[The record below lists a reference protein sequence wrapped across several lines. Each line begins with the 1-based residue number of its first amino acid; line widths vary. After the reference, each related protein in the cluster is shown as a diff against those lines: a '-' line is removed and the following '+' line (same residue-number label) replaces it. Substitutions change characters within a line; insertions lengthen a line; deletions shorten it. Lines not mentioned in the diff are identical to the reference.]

1 MANTPKRSGV
11 GARMLVDDNDEGY
24 YGQRGDEYV
33 SGEDGLDYDFIKIR
47 GEIGKRVPTAPY
59 LSLYAGIDYS
69 VECIRTLEETI
80 IRKLGVVEGTVN
92 QAVTA
97 ASAAVGKADDVVRA
111 WNQNRMQ
118 GATDMSTLTG
128 EVGTLKTAL
137 QAMGRMVTESQEGML
152 LLDGLVGAPNP
163 APSHVATSG
172 VPMEVFLK
180 FKADVAHDHATIRQ
194 DMKGGGIE
202 MGTTVFGNSE
212 DCVKWARVHL
222 PRAYVYQVIPS
233 LT

>member
-1 MANTPKRSGV
+1 
-11 GARMLVDDNDEGY
+11 
-24 YGQRGDEYV
+24 
-33 SGEDGLDYDFIKIR
+33 LDFDFIKIR

-59 LSLYAGIDYS
+59 LSLYAGIDYL

-80 IRKLGVVEGTVN
+80 IWKLGVVEGTVN

-118 GATDMSTLTG
+118 GATYMSTLTG

-137 QAMGRMVTESQEGML
+137 QAMRRMVTESQEGML
-152 LLDGLVGAPNP
+152 LLAGIVGAPNP
-163 APSHVATSG
+163 APSHVAASG

-180 FKADVAHDHATIRQ
+180 FKVDVAHDQTTIRQ

-202 MGTTVFGNSE
+202 METTVFGNSK
-212 DCVKWARVHL
+212 DCVK
-222 PRAYVYQVIPS
+222 
-233 LT
+233 